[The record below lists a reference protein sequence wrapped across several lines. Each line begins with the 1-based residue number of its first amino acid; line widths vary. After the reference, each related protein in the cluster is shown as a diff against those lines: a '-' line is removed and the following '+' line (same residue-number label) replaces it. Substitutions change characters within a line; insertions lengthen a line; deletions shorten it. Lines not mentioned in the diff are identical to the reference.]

1 MTLPYFRATPA
12 QLAINVGD
20 VIELTGDEGRHAVT
34 VKRLRVDEQLV
45 VGDGQGTIA
54 TCTVTETSGKDT
66 LRAVVNKVKKKSAPK
81 IPITIVQAIPKGERA
96 ELSVDLNT
104 QAGVDVIIPWRSE
117 RTIPRWNDVKA
128 KKSREK
134 WQKTAVEA
142 SKQSRRAWDPVVEP
156 VAKLKDIVK
165 LVKKTRENNGV
176 TAILHESARI
186 SFSRLPFSRAHSIVL
201 VIGPEG
207 GLTPEEIEA
216 LEEAGGQAVVMGD
229 TVLRT
234 ASAGVVAL
242 GALGVLTDRW

>member
-104 QAGVDVIIPWRSE
+104 QALASLFRGSE
-117 RTIPRWNDVKA
+117 RTIPRWNDAKA

>member
-1 MTLPYFRATPA
+1 MTLPYFRVDPA
-12 QLAINVGD
+12 QLAIAVGET
-20 VIELTGDEGRHAVT
+20 IELTGDEGRHAVT
-34 VKRLRVDEQLV
+34 VKRMRVGEQLI
-45 VGDGQGTIA
+45 VGDGQGTIV
-54 TCTVTETSGKDT
+54 TCTVSDVVGKDT
-66 LRAVVNKVKKKSAPK
+66 LRVVANKVKKVPPPK

-117 RTIPRWNDVKA
+117 RTIPRWNDAKA
-128 KKSREK
+128 QKGREK
-134 WQKTAVEA
+134 WQKTAIEA
-142 SKQSRRAWDPVVEP
+142 AKQSRRACDPIVGP
-156 VAKLKDIVK
+156 VAKLKDVVK
-165 LVKKTRENNGV
+165 LVKETREDNGV

-186 SFSRLPFSRAHSIVL
+186 SFARLPFARARSIVL

-207 GLTPEEIEA
+207 GLTAEEIKA